1 MQVHGE
7 DAVDTGD
14 LQHVGHDLGAD
25 GHARG
30 AHAAVLTGVAEI
42 GNDGGDAACRCATQ
56 GVDEDQQLHQV
67 VVGGRTGGLD
77 DEGILATDV
86 FQDLVDFAVGETADD
101 GLAQRDAQ
109 VGGDV

>member
-1 MQVHGE
+1 
-7 DAVDTGD
+7 
-14 LQHVGHDLGAD
+14 
-25 GHARG
+25 
-30 AHAAVLTGVAEI
+30 
-42 GNDGGDAACRCATQ
+42 
-56 GVDEDQQLHQV
+56 V

-86 FQDLVDFAVGETADD
+86 FQDLDVDFAVGETADD